1 MMVMTTMMMMVMMV
15 MMMLMVVYNDGD
27 DCGGDGPYGVTGQSL
42 VGLWDDDNI
51 GVLGEIMICDETLFC
66 IS

>member
-1 MMVMTTMMMMVMMV
+1 MMVMTKMMMMVMMI
-15 MMMLMVVYNDGD
+15 YNDGD

-42 VGLWDDDNI
+42 VVLWDDDNI